1 MNDFSHRKTDV
12 VIRVFAED
20 KSPLQ
25 NEKVTI
31 KQKNHKFLF
40 GCNGFEIIPYANGT
54 LEGPSRE
61 LALKYIEKFLGLFN
75 FVTLPFYWAR
85 FEPEQGKPDTESL
98 LNTARWCKEHNLV
111 TKGHP
116 LCWHTL
122 APDWLLP
129 LSNEETLDLQ
139 IKRIQRDVKDF
150 EGLID
155 MWDVINEVVIM
166 PVFNKYDNGITRI
179 CKQLGR
185 FNTIRT
191 MFETARSTG
200 TTAVLILNDYDVSPA
215 YEILIE
221 GCLEAGVRIDV
232 IGIQSHMHQG
242 YWGLE
247 KTQRVLER
255 FSVFNIPIHFT
266 ETSIISGEIMPP
278 HYNDL

>member
-1 MNDFSHRKTDV
+1 
-12 VIRVFAED
+12 
-20 KSPLQ
+20 
-25 NEKVTI
+25 
-31 KQKNHKFLF
+31 
-40 GCNGFEIIPYANGT
+40 
-54 LEGPSRE
+54 
-61 LALKYIEKFLGLFN
+61 
-75 FVTLPFYWAR
+75 
-85 FEPEQGKPDTESL
+85 
-98 LNTARWCKEHNLV
+98 
-111 TKGHP
+111 
-116 LCWHTL
+116 
-122 APDWLLP
+122 
-129 LSNEETLDLQ
+129 
-139 IKRIQRDVKDF
+139 
-150 EGLID
+150 

-278 HYNDL
+278 HYNDLNDYKVEVWPSTPEGEERQAEETVEFYRTLFAHPLVEAITWWDLLDGQWLKAPSGLIREDCSSKPVYEELRKLIKEEWWTGPVSPVTDQKGQIEFTGFLGEYEISYRDKTISFFLDDKENKEISIYF